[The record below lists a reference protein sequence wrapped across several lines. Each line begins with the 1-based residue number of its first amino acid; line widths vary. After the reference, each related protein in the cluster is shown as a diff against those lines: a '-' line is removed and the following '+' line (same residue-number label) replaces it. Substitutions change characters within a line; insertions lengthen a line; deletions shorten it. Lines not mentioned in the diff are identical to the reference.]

1 MSGHSSGDWGSRK
14 ILTKSIIN
22 SPEELFSGKSG
33 TYADTADVL
42 VTSDCLS
49 QDIESKMV
57 RARCR
62 TCIAHISDALTRR
75 Y

>member
-1 MSGHSSGDWGSRK
+1 MSGHSSGDGGSRK
-14 ILTKSIIN
+14 ILTNSIIN

-57 RARCR
+57 RA
-62 TCIAHISDALTRR
+62 L
-75 Y
+75 